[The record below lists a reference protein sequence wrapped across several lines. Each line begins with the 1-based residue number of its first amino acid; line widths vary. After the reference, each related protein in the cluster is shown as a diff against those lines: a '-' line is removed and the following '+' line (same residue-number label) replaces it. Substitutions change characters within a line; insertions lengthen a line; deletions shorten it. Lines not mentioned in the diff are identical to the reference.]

1 MTVEA
6 VKPEVKIEPLLP
18 QEWAGSYFMG
28 DEELEAVNRV
38 IMARSPFRFYGHDVQ
53 HYADKVEDIFR
64 ERLGRKHA
72 LLVNSGTGAL
82 AVAMAAADIGPG
94 DEVLLPG
101 YLWVAC
107 LTSIVRSGGIPRL
120 VDVDDTFTMDP
131 ADLERK
137 INERTKAVLLVHM
150 SGASGDV
157 ERIRDICK
165 QHKLILIEDV
175 AQANGGT
182 FRGKPLGSFGDLS
195 IFSFQYNKNMTSGE
209 GGLITADDDA
219 LFQRAWAYHDLGYG
233 RNEAGRLDPMGP
245 VQSWGFGARMS
256 EVSAAV
262 LFGQVQKLDR
272 IIGAMRARNRQLY
285 AGLGSIPGVT
295 ARRLIDPEGDSGP
308 FVVISFANAE
318 IATQMVKK
326 TRAAGVRSRAWGFGN
341 IRVAEFWLHVYHHNI
356 SLVQKR
362 GVNSSGHPWTDS
374 RNAFSQEISYAPGQ
388 LPVLDDLAER
398 SVLIPVAPVLTEE
411 ACDRIIEIYR
421 NAATELG
428 LT

>member
-6 VKPEVKIEPLLP
+6 IKPEVKIEPLLP
-18 QEWAGSYFMG
+18 QEWAGSYYMG
-28 DEELEAVNRV
+28 DEEMEAVNRV
-38 IMARSPFRFYGHDVQ
+38 LMARSPFRFYGHDVQ
-53 HYADKVEDIFR
+53 HYADRVEEIFR

-157 ERIRDICK
+157 ERISAICK
-165 QHKLILIEDV
+165 QHNLILIEDV

-182 FRGKPLGSFGDLS
+182 FRGKPLGSFGDLA
-195 IFSFQYNKNMTSGE
+195 IFSFQYNKNITSGE
-209 GGLITADDDA
+209 GGLIVGDDDA

-233 RNEAGRLDPMGP
+233 RNEAGRLDPFGA

-262 LFGQVQKLDR
+262 LYGQVQKLDQ

-295 ARRLIDPEGDSGP
+295 RRHLLDPEGDSGP
-308 FVVISFANAE
+308 FVIITFQNAE

-326 TRAAGVRSRAWGFGN
+326 TRAAGVRSRPWGFGN
-341 IRVAEFWLHVYHHNI
+341 IRVIDFYLHLYHHNV
-356 SLVQKR
+356 SLVEKR
-362 GVNSSGHPWTDS
+362 GVNSSGHPWTDT
-374 RNAFSQEISYAPGQ
+374 RNAFSQEIGYQKGV
-388 LPVLDDLAER
+388 LPVLDDLADR
-398 SVLIPVAPVLTEE
+398 SVLIPVAPVLTEA
-411 ACDRIIEIYR
+411 ACDQIIEIYR
-421 NAATELG
+421 DAAAELG
-428 LT
+428 LK